1 MFSFNKKTNEL
12 DKVLKNLVK
21 NEIAV
26 THHATKSGGA
36 IYRSK
41 IGGKPAA
48 PEGFEW
54 PRFEA
59 ENFNEER
66 LAPFLL

>member
-1 MFSFNKKTNEL
+1 MFSLNKKTNKL

-41 IGGKPAA
+41 IGEEPVAT
-48 PEGFEW
+48 EEW
-54 PRFEA
+54 VSLAQFIA
-59 ENFNEER
+59 DAINE
-66 LAPFLL
+66 